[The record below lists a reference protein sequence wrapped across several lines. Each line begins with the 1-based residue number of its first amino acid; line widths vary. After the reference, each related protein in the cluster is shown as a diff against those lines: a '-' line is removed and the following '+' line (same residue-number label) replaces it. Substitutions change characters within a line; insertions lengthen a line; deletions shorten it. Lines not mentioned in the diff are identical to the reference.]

1 MLTQQTDYHC
11 CPEIDHRKRA
21 QLESQQTLYKKNRGT
36 FNSYLG
42 PTLLLPSK
50 ATRKLTLVS
59 IQSRNWKII
68 FIIMRILQLIFLDL
82 LLLAASYSGVL
93 GEKLTKEEKDG
104 ILPQREKETHFPA
117 MPNMPNMFILVS
129 GIYTDLDKNSK
140 AHFLR

>member
-1 MLTQQTDYHC
+1 MLTHQTDYHC

-59 IQSRNWKII
+59 IQCRNWKII
-68 FIIMRILQLIFLDL
+68 IIIMRILQLIFLDL
-82 LLLAASYSGVL
+82 LLCFSGVL

-129 GIYTDLDKNSK
+129 GIYKDIDKKFQSS
-140 AHFLR
+140 FIC

>member
-1 MLTQQTDYHC
+1 MLTHQTDYHC

-68 FIIMRILQLIFLDL
+68 IIIMKILQLIFLDL
-82 LLLAASYSGVL
+82 LLLAGSYHSGVL

-129 GIYTDLDKNSK
+129 GIYKDFWNFRSD
-140 AHFLR
+140 F

>member
-1 MLTQQTDYHC
+1 MLTHQTDYHC

-21 QLESQQTLYKKNRGT
+21 HLESQQTLYKKNRGT

-68 FIIMRILQLIFLDL
+68 IIIMRILQLIFLDL
-82 LLLAASYSGVL
+82 LLAARFSGVL
-93 GEKLTKEEKDG
+93 GEKLTKEEEF
-104 ILPQREKETHFPA
+104 LPQREKETHFPA
-117 MPNMPNMFILVS
+117 MPALPTMFVLIS
-129 GIYTDLDKNSK
+129 GMI
-140 AHFLR
+140 